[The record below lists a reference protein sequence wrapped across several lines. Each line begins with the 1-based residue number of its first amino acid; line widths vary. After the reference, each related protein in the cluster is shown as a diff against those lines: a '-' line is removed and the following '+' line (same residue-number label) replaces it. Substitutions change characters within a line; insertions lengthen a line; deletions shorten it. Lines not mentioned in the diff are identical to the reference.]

1 RVSDEFDGLLRI
13 MLLITGIRSPQ
24 IFGSGYS
31 FTQSLYNSKTK
42 KNSKLGLSDDIFNIG
57 EIAFD

>member
-1 RVSDEFDGLLRI
+1 
-13 MLLITGIRSPQ
+13 MLLITGIKSPQ

-31 FTQSLYNSKTK
+31 FNNSVYNSNVKRT
-42 KNSKLGLSDDIFNIG
+42 SKIGLSDDIFNIG